1 MYVKNLFFANDGIAT
16 TKPKI
21 AFHMRSLIIGSING
35 MMAGSKKNKTL
46 NRSVMRPHPKEIR
59 WMVDA
64 KSYYNQ
70 KPEYPID
77 SVKLG
82 FSKISFMVAAKNA
95 KTAPTNKIHKYI
107 IKMYVFISLNHVD

>member
-1 MYVKNLFFANDGIAT
+1 MEKTRTEKEKLKEA
-16 TKPKI
+16 
-21 AFHMRSLIIGSING
+21 
-35 MMAGSKKNKTL
+35 KKKKFEENNSYLKKL
-46 NRSVMRPHPKEIR
+46 YRPHPKEIR

-82 FSKISFMVAAKNA
+82 FSKISFMVAAK
-95 KTAPTNKIHKYI
+95 KGAPFPPC
-107 IKMYVFISLNHVD
+107 YVGAI